1 MRRMVINCCASSML
15 LLACTGISCT
25 GVPVA
30 EAQQTQEASEKLLSR
45 EKILATMHKVND
57 WQSANPV
64 MSAGNRNWE
73 RATWYTGVMSAWK
86 ETRDRKFLDQA
97 LDWGRQHSWQV
108 GTEPGGAN
116 RLFCVETWLELYF
129 EEKALNMI
137 EPTIRWLGTPA
148 PNSPAGAKRWYLEA
162 WGENHTYVDSLYGA
176 PALAMLAKATGDK
189 KYLEIMQAFFDDV
202 TAELFDKDSGLYYRD
217 GRFIGKKTANG
228 RKILW
233 SRGNGWVFGGIARIL
248 EYLPL
253 DYSNRS
259 TYVQI
264 FQRMA
269 SELVKRQGT
278 DGLWRPNLDDPDAV
292 PTPETSGTGF
302 FCYGLAWGI
311 NHGILESSVYRA
323 AVIKAWV
330 GLNRNLNPD
339 GKVLRGQPVDFEPNA
354 VKQDSTHEYVTGTF
368 LLAGSQV
375 YKLLAGQ

>member
-1 MRRMVINCCASSML
+1 VRRMVTTCCATVML
-15 LLACTGISCT
+15 LFAYAGIAGT
-25 GVPVA
+25 GVTAA
-30 EAQQTQEASEKLLSR
+30 ESQQTEEAPEKPLSR
-45 EKILATMHKVND
+45 EQILSTMNRVND
-57 WQSANPV
+57 WQTANPV
-64 MSAGNRNWE
+64 MSAGDRNWE

-129 EEKALNMI
+129 EEKDRRMI
-137 EPTIRWLGTPA
+137 EPAIQWLNTPA
-148 PNSPAGAKRWYLEA
+148 PNSPAGTKRWYLEA

-176 PALAMLAKATGDK
+176 PALAMLAKATGEK
-189 KYLEIMQAFFDDV
+189 KYLEMMQSFFDDV
-202 TAELFDKDSGLYYRD
+202 SGELFDKESGLYYRD
-217 GRFIGKKTANG
+217 GRFIGKKTAKG

-253 DYSNRS
+253 DYSHRPAF
-259 TYVQI
+259 VQI

-311 NHGILESSVYRA
+311 NHGILEPYVYLP
-323 AVIKAWV
+323 AVIKAWA
-330 GLNRNLNPD
+330 GLNRNVNPE

-354 VKQDSTHEYVTGTF
+354 VKQVSTHEYVTGTF

-375 YKLLAGQ
+375 YTLLAGK